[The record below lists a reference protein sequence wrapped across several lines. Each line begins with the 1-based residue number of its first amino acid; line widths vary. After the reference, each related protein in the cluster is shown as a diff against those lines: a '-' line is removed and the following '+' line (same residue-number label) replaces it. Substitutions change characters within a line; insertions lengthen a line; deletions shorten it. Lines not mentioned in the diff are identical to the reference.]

1 MTLHDLPHP
10 GIVCPDV
17 AMLHCSPP
25 DAHGF
30 CTLGTSVDWA
40 RGAAEHAQVVGDG
53 NGDGKL
59 NDKKADFFHIGKTCY
74 RYTVKIW
81 IKTMCGNLKEIERIR
96 WRVWRFYLYILT

>member
-10 GIVCPDV
+10 GVVCPDV

-53 NGDGKL
+53 NGDGIVKNHHERRQTERQKGL
-59 NDKKADFFHIGKTCY
+59 YFFFWKD
-74 RYTVKIW
+74 
-81 IKTMCGNLKEIERIR
+81 L
-96 WRVWRFYLYILT
+96 L